1 MIFSRKEGIKMALES
16 YCAACTYLGEKGD
29 SDGKYYCDRKG
40 EYHYATDSKCYS
52 FCEAY
57 SRSNS
62 SRQNMFDYSKGH
74 QGSGCYLTTI
84 MCELLEYPDNN
95 YYLNTLRDFRNNVM
109 KPNPKYIPLL
119 ITYDM
124 VGPMIAR
131 KLEEDKYGKDIAK
144 LFFNHYISKA
154 VSAIEEEKYSEA
166 INIYKAMTETLAANY
181 GINMNIVDVNKLDYD
196 KRLLGH
202 ARVRK
207 LNYNK

>member
-1 MIFSRKEGIKMALES
+1 MALES
-16 YCAACTYLGEKGD
+16 YCAACTYLGENSD
-29 SDGKYYCDRKG
+29 SSGKYYCDKKG

-62 SRQNMFDYSKGH
+62 SRQNMFDNSNGH

-84 MCELLEYPDNN
+84 MCKLLEYPDNN
-95 YYLNTLRDFRNNVM
+95 YYLNTLRGFRDNIM

-131 KLEEDKYGKDIAK
+131 ELELDKNGKTIAK
-144 LFFNHYISKA
+144 VFFDRYITKA
-154 VSAIEEEKYSEA
+154 VSAIEEGKNNDA
-166 INIYKAMTETLAANY
+166 INIYKAMTETLANNY
-181 GINMNIVDVNKLDYD
+181 NINMNIININKYNYD
-196 KRLLGH
+196 KALLGH
-202 ARVRK
+202 AKVRRK
-207 LNYNK
+207 I